1 MLNPRESVKFPLAN
15 LHPPAS
21 AALKTNS
28 RRVRNQGSL
37 KLRSMKILS
46 WQLAE
51 RVCSTITCNPRN
63 RKAFV
68 LLCRMGCSI
77 KITDRRRYSSSSQN
91 CERTPK
97 ICCSRQLTLEDGGY
111 SILTGCTR
119 ITDGIPPLGS
129 HAAWNGHGYRP
140 RDTWYE

>member
-77 KITDRRRYSSSSQN
+77 KITEDGELKN
-91 CERTPK
+91 CENSKDLLLKATDTRGWRILNTHRMHTNHRWDPASGVT
-97 ICCSRQLTLEDGGY
+97 CRLEWPWI
-111 SILTGCTR
+111 ST
-119 ITDGIPPLGS
+119 
-129 HAAWNGHGYRP
+129 A
-140 RDTWYE
+140 